1 MMFIV
6 ALYLPWCRYL
16 QELPEVTPQLFA
28 DNLKCVSC
36 SPGQLLRAARFTTAY
51 VRLVG
56 QEPAPSKC
64 VFLSTSAAVRK
75 DMRNWLISDGGDRWS
90 VKLDV
95 RDLGGHLDVT
105 YRSWEC
111 TLAARVREVLR
122 VVWLVSALPLD
133 YEGKLRILRT
143 KFIPAALHGIEAS
156 LLSQSSYLRLRAAFV
171 RACWSSKMRMSHSG
185 TVLSLL
191 DGPEGVDPGFCIVWF
206 RFRLMRRYLAYR
218 PDESARIGRLLDL
231 VREGA
236 PGHGPVHLL
245 VRSAAKIGFKWCSD
259 GFCWDRPG
267 LPRLPFLEGPI
278 QHFKSAIVDA
288 WKIV

>member
-1 MMFIV
+1 MPLIV
-6 ALYLPWCRYL
+6 
-16 QELPEVTPQLFA
+16 
-28 DNLKCVSC
+28 
-36 SPGQLLRAARFTTAY
+36 
-51 VRLVG
+51 
-56 QEPAPSKC
+56 
-64 VFLSTSAAVRK
+64 
-75 DMRNWLISDGGDRWS
+75 
-90 VKLDV
+90 
-95 RDLGGHLDVT
+95 LGGALLLLGSE
-105 YRSWEC
+105 RF
-111 TLAARVREVLR
+111 LR

-143 KFIPAALHGIEAS
+143 KFILAALHGIEAS

-171 RACWSSKMRMSHSG
+171 RACWSSKMSMSHSG

-191 DGPEGVDPGFCIVWF
+191 EGPEGVDPGFCIVWF

-245 VRSAAKIGFKWCSD
+245 VRSAAKIGFKWCSE

-267 LPRLPFLEGPI
+267 LSRLPFLEGPI

-288 WKIV
+288 WKDSVAADLCSRRGFRGGPFLDFGGSMQLLVSSHVRSRDKALLRGFLCGRCMEWFSIQQGAGRERSLSFLWWG